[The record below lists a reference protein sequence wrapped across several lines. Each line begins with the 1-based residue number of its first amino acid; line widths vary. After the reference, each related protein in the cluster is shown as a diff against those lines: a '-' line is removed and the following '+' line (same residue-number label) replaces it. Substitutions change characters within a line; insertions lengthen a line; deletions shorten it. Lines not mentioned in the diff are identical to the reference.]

1 MVVFIKVNSQ
11 RKFGVAQETVETRP
25 LDEEG
30 LLLLQQQ
37 KLQLQDKVVESIS
50 STVKRQKEIAMTISD
65 EIDIQ
70 NKMLQDLDEAV
81 DNVEIRLKNA
91 DKKIQRLF

>member
-11 RKFGVAQETVETRP
+11 RKFGVVQETVETRP

>member
-1 MVVFIKVNSQ
+1 MHI
-11 RKFGVAQETVETRP
+11 
-25 LDEEG
+25 
-30 LLLLQQQ
+30 
-37 KLQLQDKVVESIS
+37 QDKVVESIA

-65 EIDIQ
+65 ELDIQ
-70 NKMLQDLDEAV
+70 TKMLEDLDEAV